1 MDDLYGNAW
10 GDSSDITGDI
20 HLPHATSWTTPKL
33 PTHHEADLAAPSWS
47 TGTGIG
53 WNEPS
58 EDAHGFNWSGND
70 PDLAWSADTNFQDIP
85 IRSSNETEV
94 AEVHADPEVEEEEQ
108 TEVGSEAETAEPQE
122 DNASITLGS
131 PTATSPSEQES
142 NLKPPPSPLY
152 SRSPS
157 PDGFGTFETGFESSS
172 QAAVGALS
180 PGIADEED
188 WGSPWVGTEQSEEPS
203 DPKPVDEW
211 EAARQQK
218 EQLDR
223 RIVCIP
229 NHPSDIQSLT
239 VSRSLLRCWP
249 IS

>member
-1 MDDLYGNAW
+1 MTLWSSAKSLSRRRMRLIQGANCLREFGPEYADVSHLPSCDLPQHRLPPSVGMDDLYGNAW

-20 HLPHATSWTTPKL
+20 HLPQTTSWTTPKL

-94 AEVHADPEVEEEEQ
+94 AEVHAISEKDEEEQ
-108 TEVGSEAETAEPQE
+108 TELGSEAETAEPQE

-131 PTATSPSEQES
+131 QIGRAH
-142 NLKPPPSPLY
+142 
-152 SRSPS
+152 
-157 PDGFGTFETGFESSS
+157 
-172 QAAVGALS
+172 V
-180 PGIADEED
+180 
-188 WGSPWVGTEQSEEPS
+188 
-203 DPKPVDEW
+203 
-211 EAARQQK
+211 
-218 EQLDR
+218 
-223 RIVCIP
+223 
-229 NHPSDIQSLT
+229 
-239 VSRSLLRCWP
+239 
-249 IS
+249 